1 MKGEIFTE
9 DNPVPKPGK
18 RTDAD
23 GRPIPDWKFEDE
35 SDPAA
40 VEESERISAKE
51 IDKEEEAI
59 DKLLAGDDSAFD
71 ALDY

>member
-18 RTDAD
+18 RTSAS
-23 GRPIPDWKFEDE
+23 GRPLPSEWFENE
-35 SDPAA
+35 STPEM
-40 VEESERISAKE
+40 VEESERISAKQ

-59 DKLLAGDDSAFD
+59 DKLLAGDDREFEE
-71 ALDY
+71 LDY